1 MMTAT
6 FILLGIMFSFYVAM
20 MAYSYS
26 MLGMSQIIPS
36 YMLAMTSII
45 ILFFSIYKAGSVLF
59 QMKTYEML
67 VALPVSPSAIVT
79 SRLIIMYGSNLLLS
93 IFVMLPSTIV
103 YAYYTRPDVM
113 FYIMTLIGTFFLPMI
128 PITIATAI
136 GSLIIAVSS
145 RMKHKNLVIIVI
157 SMALTLG
164 FIILSIKNSMEQV
177 NVTSEIMMDLANNV
191 SRKISQVYPPAKWY
205 AQGVVNGN
213 AFSFSLYILLS
224 LVPFLGFIM
233 LIQWKFIAISSA
245 LITSVTEKGY
255 QKKELKVLSPSKA
268 LFWKEITRYFNSP
281 IYVMN
286 TLIGYFMMVAGAIA
300 IFIMGIDKLENLM
313 QMPGIIS
320 RMGPLLFAAMCV
332 ITTTTSSSISIEGK
346 QWWIIKSMPVTTKQV
361 FDAKILVN
369 LAVAFPCYLFAE
381 SFILLAIKTSV
392 LGYLWLICIP
402 AVFIL
407 FISVLGIT
415 INAKFPLFNWEA
427 EAVVVKQS
435 GATIITMCLGFA
447 SFGLPLAIM
456 IALGSKYD
464 NLVFTGTFV
473 FVAMITLL
481 FYRENNKKSLKEIE

>member
-1 MMTAT
+1 MKWKQIRCLLSVQLCNTWSLNEIRYGNDNKKKNRQIMMTAT

-103 YAYYTRPDVM
+103 YAYYTRPDVI

-191 SRKISQVYPPAKWY
+191 SRKINQVYPPAKWY

-361 FDAKILVN
+361 FDAK
-369 LAVAFPCYLFAE
+369 
-381 SFILLAIKTSV
+381 
-392 LGYLWLICIP
+392 
-402 AVFIL
+402 
-407 FISVLGIT
+407 
-415 INAKFPLFNWEA
+415 FPLFNWEA

-464 NLVFTGTFV
+464 NLVFAGTFV
-473 FVAMITLL
+473 FVTMITIL